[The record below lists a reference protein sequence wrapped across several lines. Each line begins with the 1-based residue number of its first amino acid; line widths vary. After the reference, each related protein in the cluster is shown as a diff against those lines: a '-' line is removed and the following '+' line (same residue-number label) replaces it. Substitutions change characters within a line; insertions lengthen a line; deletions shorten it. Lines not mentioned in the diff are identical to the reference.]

1 VQSIYTHCIH
11 RDFKGIKEMGELAS
25 KSSRKTLCYNV
36 DNPLQDIRS
45 IWSSLREEVALGI
58 CACAFL
64 EPLLDKS
71 AALEILVTVVTEM

>member
-11 RDFKGIKEMGELAS
+11 RDFKGNEEIEELSS
-25 KSSRKTLCYNV
+25 KSCRKTLRYNV

-45 IWSSLREEVALGI
+45 IWSSLREELVLGI